1 MAKIIRLSLI
11 KNINDDTWKFS
22 VVRDDDYTEHF
33 SEDLETIKEQI
44 NALVEF
50 SKTIKTKEQI
60 ELENLNKQKEEMQKV
75 IIENTSDEDKL
86 KMLTVFDEWLAGESY
101 KVDNYVRHN
110 NKLYKVIQAHE
121 SQVGWSPDIAAS
133 LFREVLPPNAIGEW
147 TQPTGGHDA
156 YNIGDSCVFNG
167 WVYSC
172 IIDNNVWD
180 PAQYPQ
186 GWEKLYEV

>member
-33 SEDLETIKEQI
+33 SEDSEAIKEQI

-86 KMLTVFDEWLAGESY
+86 KMLTVFDEWLTGESY
-101 KVDNYVRHN
+101 KVDNWVRYN
-110 NKLYKVIQAHE
+110 SKLYKVIQAHE
-121 SQVGWSPDIAAS
+121 SQVGWSPDIAVS

-147 TQPTGGHDA
+147 TQPTGSHDT
-156 YNIGDSCVFNG
+156 YNIGDKVIFEGFIWCS
-167 WVYSC
+167 
-172 IIDNNVWD
+172 IIDNNVWS
-180 PAQYPQ
+180 PTAYPQ
-186 GWEKLYEV
+186 GWEKEREV